1 MERNPE
7 EVSSEQ
13 LVEYLDE
20 YYSGCHVSKVR
31 LRQDVRELIGCLLE
45 RGFVRVLEGKGD
57 SAKFKIKDDV
67 FRTDSGEVVESEDE
81 VAVAS
86 ESVYKAAESH
96 QVGRIRGIAD
106 TWLGLVGILVYELVV
121 WVGGFGVLCRIVESW
136 PLERSK
142 IWEFARV
149 RQVCAGVER
158 ARIWYPKKVQC
169 LQRSAVLSCLL
180 RREGVPA
187 RMVIAGTRKPFYA
200 HAWTEVEGIV
210 VNDAQVVRSR
220 YNIFRRCVGAV

>member
-1 MERNPE
+1 MMVVSQVHSIDQSKERDGCLLLWFAGNVLFSLNESALVVWAEMERNPE

-57 SAKFKIKDDV
+57 SAKFKIK
-67 FRTDSGEVVESEDE
+67 
-81 VAVAS
+81 
-86 ESVYKAAESH
+86 
-96 QVGRIRGIAD
+96 
-106 TWLGLVGILVYELVV
+106 
-121 WVGGFGVLCRIVESW
+121 
-136 PLERSK
+136 
-142 IWEFARV
+142 EFARV

-187 RMVIAGTRKPFYA
+187 RMVI
-200 HAWTEVEGIV
+200 
-210 VNDAQVVRSR
+210 
-220 YNIFRRCVGAV
+220 